1 MAAATW
7 VWDKPGFTNTTAE
20 CRVADVC
27 PVSPDYDDQTNT
39 VVCPV
44 AWTLTMDLYV
54 LLRGQSQDTVFVG
67 VYPSLTAAQNETAA
81 QLIASYSGLVT
92 DLTEAQDFTLT
103 EGVYHPD
110 LAGFHVS
117 SVPVDLTP
125 ANPTWSVW
133 KVAAT
138 ATAPDD
144 AENVTHEERLDVHQ
158 TNEASLTVSQ
168 DVGVITETV
177 EQNVEYRT
185 AETVHEDRIDARDVS
200 EEA

>member
-7 VWDKPGFTNTTAE
+7 VWDKPGFPNTTAE

-27 PVSPDYDDQTNT
+27 AVSPDYDEQTNT
-39 VVCPV
+39 VTCNV
-44 AWTLTMDLYV
+44 AWTLTMDLYI

-67 VYPSLTAAQNETAA
+67 VYPTLADAQNQTAAS
-81 QLIASYSGLVT
+81 LIASYSGLVV
-92 DLTEAQDFTLT
+92 DLTEAQDFTLI

-138 ATAPDD
+138 ATTPEGAP
-144 AENVTHEERLDVHQ
+144 NITHEEYLDTHPV
-158 TNEASLTVSQ
+158 NEASLTVSQ
-168 DVGVITETV
+168 DVAVIVETV
-177 EQNVEYRT
+177 EQHVDYRT
-185 AETVHEDRIDARDVS
+185 ANTVHEERLDAREAS